1 MSDNQNDNQNDNSK
15 NIQLKIEP
23 AMEQGTYSNAVSI
36 HINQNEVILDFGYLM
51 PNQQPTTIK
60 LISRINLTHNSAESL
75 LNLLSN
81 SLLDWRNKNIDS
93 KKK

>member
-1 MSDNQNDNQNDNSK
+1 MTDNQNDNSK

-23 AMEQGTYSNAVSI
+23 AMEQGCYSNAVSI

-60 LISRINLTHNSAESL
+60 LISRINLTHTSAESL

-81 SLLDWRNKNIDS
+81 SLLDWRNKNTDS